1 MSGDFY
7 VLPLCDHEIAVTE
20 FTSDWVQCRCG
31 IYYRES
37 SLIAF
42 KDALQ
47 QLSAASNRL
56 DHIEAAAQKLN
67 IQRASELGYQDASP
81 AASSQVPVA
90 AASASSAAA
99 TTVAAPEIPKF
110 TPPPVAKPTR
120 PKRELPKLSPQQTL
134 LAVAGALIVIALTI
148 FLGTSFAYLGT
159 AGQGAVIAA
168 LVAASAFGSIKAKK
182 YFTIISNFLAMLSSL
197 FLGAGLWAAS
207 SLGLLPQAWADPTQ
221 SPYVPAVILAV
232 GAYSF
237 FMGKRFGIF
246 GFSALVAPA
255 AATASLIF
263 SSTYLAGML
272 ASSSPLRSLSAIAM
286 LSVSL
291 GMFATIIIGRQTL
304 ATRLAAAAVAKG
316 ASKSKSKKTPEDE
329 SAEASYQKD
338 LAEREIN
345 ALTVIY
351 RASVVGLLAYLA
363 VQTLGLLAP
372 LVQSAFWQAL
382 PIEITPE
389 PISVL
394 SLGLLWLLAALFIE
408 RIGAKFTAAGTVKT
422 SVKRLAWNA
431 GFSYTAISLAVL
443 TSTLQPG
450 VGGVIQET
458 SIFMLILNALIG
470 AAFLFS
476 VPKRLAEDMPN
487 SVIASQVAAYVNWAL
502 FGLLTPVDVNFNLYA
517 SIWLGVIAAS
527 LVAKSL
533 VAKTQALAWVGLG
546 VGSASTLLLISNPRI
561 DTSADAGLSVFALI
575 VLALALAFAWR
586 VVVEKS
592 LKRSEGTSVS
602 AVGWIYF
609 GVNFLVTAASIS
621 LWVRHLFEAGQ
632 TNNLASWPVLGLFA
646 VLSAGFAWLATA
658 KSSRLVEL
666 PSPSLVAVSATFA
679 LAGYGLMLSSP
690 VDGTQNLS
698 WAIYSLAVF
707 GSVVLYALRANSDAA
722 KSVALAPALLAT
734 TFFALQLVDL
744 SEPIALISPLYFFGL
759 ATLFT
764 VALKRFTK
772 PQGTGFTIS
781 ALVMFGLTFVEYWVT
796 KTDKTQAWMLDSA
809 AQLNN
814 AAWATLVFVV
824 IAAVSLIT
832 MLKSGFTNDKFWSI
846 YLRVTGIFTLV
857 AALQVA
863 ASVTETMVSVWLATA
878 VLFAAV
884 ILTGLVGSKLRSQT
898 WLVALLASSLSFVLA
913 LQASAIGEFA
923 LVTGG
928 IFEVWVALLVPV
940 SLAFAWLVYSIV
952 VTFSAKRD
960 VTFGWIGLP
969 ATTVAA
975 ALLAYLTTPLLGLY
989 RSDALPSIDSANP
1002 WPLVFGFVGLTVAY
1016 GLIRLRV
1023 RENADAGLA
1032 LLASSFVALAL
1043 SIIGLAAYDR
1053 TAPGFEFALA
1063 ALLAANALM
1072 HFAASFIA
1080 KEAKTALY
1088 GFILGVGASW
1098 VALAELVQQFDLSF
1112 VQSFAFASTL
1122 LFVVTTILFKRS
1134 AEKPSMETWSLALP
1148 VTSAIGYFVAL
1159 LFIDVYSLVD
1169 QPTFWIELILAALV
1183 GSAYLMLS
1191 RTKVLGET
1199 RQAKVALIVSA
1210 AISWVFAVW
1219 QSTLDS
1225 STRDI
1230 RFGIVTAVIGVTL
1243 LAYTLLERKLVT
1255 VLVGALALALS
1266 AYSFGEVLVRQ
1277 IGGYDATEI
1286 HATLIAITL
1295 AISVQVAIRA
1305 ELVADRLKSLLSLGL
1320 PLLAVGLPSTVYNWG
1335 AVVQNFSEQSSTDIT
1350 RTLVLM
1356 IGGAVL
1362 LTLGL
1367 RFGNLG
1373 LTVAGSVPL
1382 ALTLLPSIWFRIGE
1396 YFEGKVET
1404 EMKAL
1409 FIGGLLFGIGYGLV
1423 AAFKLKLNSSLYIGL
1438 PILVAMSPALANTF
1452 GALNQATLTA
1462 EDWYRFAIVLGGS
1475 LVFLILGALRRLAGF
1490 FAPGAIGVLI
1500 AAVPYAWKPLSE
1512 QTWSVWVVLIIVA
1525 GLLVW
1530 MAIKLEQ
1537 FKKNA
1542 KSTSVWLKELR

>member
-1 MSGDFY
+1 MSGEFY
-7 VLPLCDHEIAVTE
+7 VLPLCDHEIAVSE

-56 DHIEAAAQKLN
+56 DHIEAAAVNLN
-67 IQRASELGYQDASP
+67 LQRASELGYQDASP
-81 AASSQVPVA
+81 AASAQVPVA
-90 AASASSAAA
+90 AASASSAAT

-168 LVAASAFGSIKAKK
+168 LVAASASGSIKAKK

-221 SPYVPAVILAV
+221 SPYVPVVILAV

-316 ASKSKSKKTPEDE
+316 ESKSKSKKTPEDE

-363 VQTLGLLAP
+363 VQTLGLFAP
-372 LVQSAFWQAL
+372 LVQSAFWQTL

-408 RIGAKFTAAGTVKT
+408 RSGAKFTAAGTVKT

-476 VPKRLAEDMPN
+476 VPKRVAEDMPN
-487 SVIASQVAAYVNWAL
+487 SVIASQVAAYVNWVL

-533 VAKTQALAWVGLG
+533 VAKAQALAWVGLG

-592 LKRSEGTSVS
+592 LKRIEGTGVS

-609 GVNFLVTAASIS
+609 GVNVLVTVASVA
-621 LWVRHLFEAGQ
+621 LWVRHFSDAGQ
-632 TNNLASWPVLGLFA
+632 TNNLASWPVLSLFA
-646 VLSAGFAWLATA
+646 VLSAAFAWLATA

-666 PSPSLVAVSATFA
+666 PSPSLVGVSATFA

-690 VDGTQNLS
+690 VDGTQNLP

-707 GSVVLYALRANSDAA
+707 GSVVLFALRAKSDAA

-734 TFFALQLVDL
+734 NFFALQLVDL
-744 SEPIALISPLYFFGL
+744 SEPMALISPLYFFAL
-759 ATLFT
+759 AALFT
-764 VALKRFTK
+764 IVLKRFTK
-772 PQGTGFTIS
+772 PQGTAFTIS
-781 ALVMFGLTFVEYWVT
+781 ALVLFVLTFAEYWVT
-796 KTDKTQAWMLDSA
+796 KLDKTQAWMLDSDGL
-809 AQLNN
+809 LNN

-824 IAAVSLIT
+824 IAAVSLLT
-832 MLKSGFTNDKFWSI
+832 YLKSGFTEDKFWSI
-846 YLRVTGIFTLV
+846 YLRVTGVFTLV

-863 ASVTETMVSVWLATA
+863 ASVTETMVSVWLTTA
-878 VLFAAV
+878 VLFVAV
-884 ILTGLVGSKLRSQT
+884 VLTGLVGSQLRSRI
-898 WLVALLASSLSFVLA
+898 WLAALLASALTFVLS
-913 LQASAIGEFA
+913 LQAAAIGEFA
-923 LVTGG
+923 PATGG
-928 IFEVWVALLVPV
+928 IFEAWVSLLVPV
-940 SLAFAWLVYSIV
+940 SLAVAWLVYSIV
-952 VTFSAKRD
+952 VTFSSKRE
-960 VTFGWIGLP
+960 VTFGWFGLP
-969 ATTVAA
+969 VATVVA
-975 ALLAYLTTPLLGLY
+975 ALLAYLTAPLLSLY
-989 RSDALPSIDSANP
+989 RSDALPSIDSTNP
-1002 WPLVFGFVGLTVAY
+1002 WPLVFGFVGLAVAY

-1023 RENADAGLA
+1023 RENADAGLS

-1098 VALAELVQQFDLSF
+1098 VALAELVQQFNLSF

-1134 AEKPSMETWSLALP
+1134 NEKPSMETWSLALP

-1169 QPTFWIELILAALV
+1169 QPTFWIELIVSALV

-1199 RQAKVALIVSA
+1199 RQAKAALIVSA

-1266 AYSFGEVLVRQ
+1266 AYSFAEVLVRQ
-1277 IGGYDATEI
+1277 IGGYDAPEI

-1295 AISVQVAIRA
+1295 AISVQVANRA
-1305 ELVADRLKSLLSLGL
+1305 GLVAERLKSLLSLGL

>member
-1 MSGDFY
+1 
-7 VLPLCDHEIAVTE
+7 
-20 FTSDWVQCRCG
+20 
-31 IYYRES
+31 
-37 SLIAF
+37 
-42 KDALQ
+42 
-47 QLSAASNRL
+47 
-56 DHIEAAAQKLN
+56 
-67 IQRASELGYQDASP
+67 
-81 AASSQVPVA
+81 
-90 AASASSAAA
+90 
-99 TTVAAPEIPKF
+99 

-159 AGQGAVIAA
+159 AGQAAVIAA
-168 LVAASAFGSIKAKK
+168 LVAASAFGSIKSKK

-207 SLGLLPQAWADPTQ
+207 SLGLLPKAWADPIQ

-255 AATASLIF
+255 VATASLIF
-263 SSTYLAGML
+263 SSTYLAGL
-272 ASSSPLRSLSAIAM
+272 LGNGSPLRSLAAIAM

-291 GMFATIIIGRQTL
+291 GMFATIAIGRQTL
-304 ATRLAAAAVAKG
+304 STRLAAAAAAKNG
-316 ASKSKSKKTPEDE
+316 SKSKSKKTPDDE

-363 VQTLGLLAP
+363 VQTIGLLAP
-372 LVQSAFWQAL
+372 LLQAAFRSAL
-382 PIEITPE
+382 PIYFTPE
-389 PISVL
+389 PTSVL

-408 RIGAKFTAAGTVKT
+408 RSGARFTAAGTVKT

-431 GFSYTAISLAVL
+431 GFTYTAVSLAVL

-450 VGGVIQET
+450 AVGGVIQET
-458 SIFMLILNALIG
+458 SIFMLLLNALIG

-476 VPKRLAEDMPN
+476 VPKRVAEEMPQ
-487 SVIASQVAAYVNWAL
+487 SVIASQVAAYVNWAF

-533 VAKTQALAWVGLG
+533 VAKAKVLAWVGLG
-546 VGSASTLLLISNPRI
+546 VGSASTLLLISSSNI
-561 DTSADAGLSVFALI
+561 DTSANAGPSVFALI
-575 VLALALAFAWR
+575 VLSLALALAWR

-592 LKRSEGTSVS
+592 LKRSEAKGTSV
-602 AVGWIYF
+602 VGWVYF
-609 GVNFLVTAASIS
+609 GVNVLVTASSIS
-621 LWVRHLFEAGQ
+621 LWVRHFTEAGQ
-632 TNNLASWPVLGLFA
+632 TNNLASWPVLALFA

-666 PSPSLVAVSATFA
+666 PSPSLVAVSTTFA
-679 LAGYGLMLSSP
+679 LAGYGLMLLSP
-690 VDGTQNLS
+690 VEGTQNLS

-707 GSVVLYALRANSDAA
+707 GSVALYALRAKSDAA
-722 KSVALAPALLAT
+722 KSVALAPAFLAT
-734 TFFALQLVDL
+734 NFFALQLVDL

-759 ATLFT
+759 AALFT
-764 VALKRFTK
+764 IVLKRFTK
-772 PQGTGFTIS
+772 PQGTAFTIS
-781 ALVMFGLTFVEYWVT
+781 ALVLFVLTFVEYWVT
-796 KTDKTQAWMLDSA
+796 KLDKTQAWMLDA
-809 AQLNN
+809 DALLNN

-832 MLKSGFTNDKFWSI
+832 YLKRGFTEDKFWSI
-846 YLRVTGIFTLV
+846 YLRVTGSFTLI

-863 ASVTETMVSVWLATA
+863 ASVTETMVSVWLVSA
-878 VLFAAV
+878 VLFVAV
-884 ILTGLVGSKLRSQT
+884 VLTGLVGSQLRSRG
-898 WLVALLASSLSFVLA
+898 WLAALLASALSFVLS
-913 LQASAIGEFA
+913 LQAAAIGLFA
-923 LVTGG
+923 PVAGG
-928 IFEVWVALLVPV
+928 LFDVWVGLLVPV
-940 SLAFAWLVYSIV
+940 SLAVAWLIYTAV
-952 VTFSAKRD
+952 VTFSSKRE
-960 VTFGWIGLP
+960 VTFGWFGLP
-969 ATTVAA
+969 VATLAA
-975 ALLAYLTTPLLGLY
+975 ALLAYLTAPLLSLY
-989 RSDALPSIDSANP
+989 RTDALPSIDSANP
-1002 WPLVFGFVGLTVAY
+1002 WPLVFGFVGLAVAY
-1016 GLIRLRV
+1016 GFIRLRV
-1023 RENADAGLA
+1023 RENADAGLS

-1098 VALAELVQQFDLSF
+1098 VALAELVQQFNLSF

-1122 LFVVTTILFKRS
+1122 LFVVTTILFTRS
-1134 AEKPSMETWSLALP
+1134 NEKPSMETWSLALP

-1169 QPTFWIELILAALV
+1169 QPTFWIELIVAALV

-1199 RQAKVALIVSA
+1199 RQAKAALIVSA

-1266 AYSFGEVLVRQ
+1266 AYSFAEVLVRQ
-1277 IGGYDATEI
+1277 IGGYDAPEI

-1295 AISVQVAIRA
+1295 AISVQVANRA
-1305 ELVADRLKSLLSLGL
+1305 GLVAESLKSLLSLGL

-1350 RTLVLM
+1350 RTLVLV

>member
-1 MSGDFY
+1 
-7 VLPLCDHEIAVTE
+7 
-20 FTSDWVQCRCG
+20 
-31 IYYRES
+31 
-37 SLIAF
+37 
-42 KDALQ
+42 
-47 QLSAASNRL
+47 
-56 DHIEAAAQKLN
+56 
-67 IQRASELGYQDASP
+67 
-81 AASSQVPVA
+81 
-90 AASASSAAA
+90 
-99 TTVAAPEIPKF
+99 
-110 TPPPVAKPTR
+110 
-120 PKRELPKLSPQQTL
+120 
-134 LAVAGALIVIALTI
+134 
-148 FLGTSFAYLGT
+148 
-159 AGQGAVIAA
+159 
-168 LVAASAFGSIKAKK
+168 
-182 YFTIISNFLAMLSSL
+182 
-197 FLGAGLWAAS
+197 
-207 SLGLLPQAWADPTQ
+207 
-221 SPYVPAVILAV
+221 
-232 GAYSF
+232 
-237 FMGKRFGIF
+237 MGKRFGIF

-272 ASSSPLRSLSAIAM
+272 ASSSPVRSLSAIAM

-372 LVQSAFWQAL
+372 MVQAAFWQEL
-382 PIEITPE
+382 YIQITPE

-394 SLGLLWLLAALFIE
+394 SLGLLWLLAAFFIE
-408 RIGAKFTAAGTVKT
+408 RIGAKYTAAGSVKP

-431 GFSYTAISLAVL
+431 GFSYTAIALAVL
-443 TSTLQPG
+443 TATLQPG
-450 VGGVIQET
+450 AVVGVVQET

-476 VPKRLAEDMPN
+476 VSNRVAKDMPQ
-487 SVIASQVAAYVNWAL
+487 SVVASQVAAYVNWAL

-517 SIWLGVIAAS
+517 SIWLGVIAAA

-533 VAKTQALAWVGLG
+533 VSKTAVLAWVGLG
-546 VGSASTLLLISNPRI
+546 VGSASTLLLITNPNI
-561 DTSADAGLSVFALI
+561 DTAADAGLSVFGLI
-575 VLALALAFAWR
+575 LLALALAFAWR
-586 VVVEKS
+586 VVVDKA
-592 LKRSEGTSVS
+592 LQRSEAKGAS
-602 AVGWIYF
+602 AAGWVYF
-609 GVNFLVTAASIS
+609 GVNVLVTVASVA
-621 LWVRHLFEAGQ
+621 LWVRHFTDAGQ
-632 TNNLASWPVLGLFA
+632 TNNLASWPVLSLFA
-646 VLSAGFAWLATA
+646 VLSAAFAWLATA

-666 PSPSLVAVSATFA
+666 PSPSLVGVSATFA

-690 VDGTQNLS
+690 VDGTQNLP
-698 WAIYSLAVF
+698 WATYSLAVF
-707 GSVVLYALRANSDAA
+707 GSVVLYALRAKSEAA

-734 TFFALQLVDL
+734 NFFALQLVDL
-744 SEPIALISPLYFFGL
+744 SEPMALISPLYFFAL
-759 ATLFT
+759 AALFT
-764 VALKRFTK
+764 IVLKRFTK
-772 PQGTGFTIS
+772 PQGTAFTIS
-781 ALVMFGLTFVEYWVT
+781 ALVLFVLTFAEYWVT
-796 KTDKTQAWMLDSA
+796 KLDKTQAWMIDADAL
-809 AQLNN
+809 LNN

-824 IAAVSLIT
+824 IAAVSLLT
-832 MLKSGFTNDKFWSI
+832 YLKRGFTEDKFWSI

-878 VLFAAV
+878 VLFVAV
-884 ILTGLVGSKLRSQT
+884 VLTGLVGSQLRSRI
-898 WLVALLASSLSFVLA
+898 WLAALLASALTFVLS
-913 LQASAIGEFA
+913 LQAAAIGEFA
-923 LVTGG
+923 PATGG
-928 IFEVWVALLVPV
+928 IFEAWVSLLVPV
-940 SLAFAWLVYSIV
+940 SLAVAWLVYSIV
-952 VTFSAKRD
+952 VTFSSKRE
-960 VTFGWIGLP
+960 VTFGWFGLP
-969 ATTVAA
+969 VTTVVA
-975 ALLAYLTTPLLGLY
+975 ALLAYLTAPLLSLY

-1002 WPLVFGFVGLTVAY
+1002 WPLVFGFVGLAVAY

-1023 RENADAGLA
+1023 RQDADAGLS

-1053 TAPGFEFALA
+1053 AAPGFEFALA

-1088 GFILGVGASW
+1088 GFVLGVGAAW
-1098 VALAELVQQFDLSF
+1098 IELAELVQQFDLTF

-1122 LFVVTTILFKRS
+1122 LFAVTTILFKRS
-1134 AEKPSMETWSLALP
+1134 TEKPSMQTWSLALP
-1148 VTSAIGYFVAL
+1148 VTSAIGFLVAL
-1159 LFIDVYSLVD
+1159 LFIDVFSLVD
-1169 QPTFWIELILAALV
+1169 QPTFWIELIVAALV

-1199 RQAKVALIVSA
+1199 GQAKAALIVSA
-1210 AISWVFAVW
+1210 GISWAFALW
-1219 QSTLDS
+1219 QSILES

-1230 RFGIVTAVIGVTL
+1230 RVGIVTAVIGVTL
-1243 LAYTLLERKLVT
+1243 LVYTLLERKLVT

-1277 IGGYDATEI
+1277 IGGYDAPEI
-1286 HATLIAITL
+1286 HSTLIALSL
-1295 AISVQVAIRA
+1295 AISMQVAIRA
-1305 ELVADRLKSLLSLGL
+1305 GLVAERLKSLLALGL
-1320 PLLAVGLPSTVYNWG
+1320 PLLAVGLPSTVFNWG
-1335 AVVQNFSEQSSTDIT
+1335 AVVQNFSDQSSTDIT

-1373 LTVAGSVPL
+1373 ITVAGSAPL

-1423 AAFKLKLNSSLYIGL
+1423 AAFKLKLNTSVYIGL

>member
-7 VLPLCDHEIAVTE
+7 VLPLCDHEISVTE

-81 AASSQVPVA
+81 AASAQVPVA
-90 AASASSAAA
+90 AASASAAA
-99 TTVAAPEIPKF
+99 TTTVAAPEIPKF

-159 AGQGAVIAA
+159 PGQAAVIAA

-182 YFTIISNFLAMLSSL
+182 YFTIISNFLAVLSSL

-207 SLGLLPQAWADPTQ
+207 SLGLLPKTWADPIQ

-255 AATASLIF
+255 VATASLIF
-263 SSTYLAGML
+263 SSTYLAGQL
-272 ASSSPLRSLSAIAM
+272 GNSSPVRSLAAIAM

-329 SAEASYQKD
+329 SAESSYQKD

-345 ALTVIY
+345 ALTGIY

-372 LVQSAFWQAL
+372 LVQSAFWQEL
-382 PIEITPE
+382 DIEMTPE

-422 SVKRLAWNA
+422 SVKRMAWNA

-476 VPKRLAEDMPN
+476 VPKRVAEDMPN

-592 LKRSEGTSVS
+592 LKRSESTSVA
-602 AVGWIYF
+602 AVGWIYV

-632 TNNLASWPVLGLFA
+632 TNNLASWPVLSLFA

-658 KSSRLVEL
+658 KSSRLVDL
-666 PSPSLVAVSATFA
+666 PSPSLVAVSANYA
-679 LAGYGLMLSSP
+679 LAGYGLMILSN
-690 VDGTQNLS
+690 VEGTQNLS

-707 GSVVLYALRANSDAA
+707 GSVVLYALRAKSDAA

-734 TFFALQLVDL
+734 IFFALQLVDL

-764 VALKRFTK
+764 VVLKRFTK
-772 PQGTGFTIS
+772 PQGNGFTIS

-878 VLFAAV
+878 VLFVAV
-884 ILTGLVGSKLRSQT
+884 VLTGLVGSKLRSRG
-898 WLVALLASSLSFVLA
+898 WLVALLASALSFVLA

-923 LVTGG
+923 TVTGG

-952 VTFSAKRD
+952 VTFSAKRE

-975 ALLAYLTTPLLGLY
+975 ALLAYLSTPLLGLY

-1072 HFAASFIA
+1072 HFADSFIA

-1134 AEKPSMETWSLALP
+1134 NEKPSMETWSLALP

-1159 LFIDVYSLVD
+1159 LFIDVYSLID
-1169 QPTFWIELILAALV
+1169 QPTFWIELIVAALV

-1199 RQAKVALIVSA
+1199 GQAKAALIVSA

-1266 AYSFGEVLVRQ
+1266 AFSFAEVLVRQ
-1277 IGGYDATEI
+1277 IGGYDAPEI

-1295 AISVQVAIRA
+1295 AISVQVANRA

-1373 LTVAGSVPL
+1373 LTVAGSAPL

-1452 GALNQATLTA
+1452 GALNQATLTS